1 MGRSVFVLRVC
12 AEPDVLSVIRS
23 LRGWLKRGLRYFG
36 LRCLSIEQVKQE
48 DDIMDM
54 RKYTSGF
61 IRPEDVRDG
70 SHQERIINVYISEKY
85 DVPVLEFESGDQ
97 LLAWPSSGRALAR
110 AYGFESKDWIGHV
123 VELSLGTYIDKK
135 DGQTKETIILKA
147 ISPRDG
153 SNNGGPQRADP
164 AKLPAPVQRTLKD
177 ELDDEI
183 PPF

>member
-1 MGRSVFVLRVC
+1 MHARMPAGSDRTR
-12 AEPDVLSVIRS
+12 PDPGKDSP
-23 LRGWLKRGLRYFG
+23 
-36 LRCLSIEQVKQE
+36 
-48 DDIMDM
+48 DDD
-54 RKYTSGF
+54 R
-61 IRPEDVRDG
+61 RPSR
-70 SHQERIINVYISEKY
+70 
-85 DVPVLEFESGDQ
+85 
-97 LLAWPSSGRALAR
+97 AR
-110 AYGFESKDWIGHV
+110 AHLCVTRPVFPECALTGYGFESKDWIGHV